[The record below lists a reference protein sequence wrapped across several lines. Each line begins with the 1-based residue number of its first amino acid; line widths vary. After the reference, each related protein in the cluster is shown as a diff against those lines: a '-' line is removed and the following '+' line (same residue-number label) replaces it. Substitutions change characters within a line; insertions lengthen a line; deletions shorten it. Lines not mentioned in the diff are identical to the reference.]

1 MDRIKKYTEKFLST
15 PWQRTCFY
23 LLLAFMA
30 GWFHN
35 LENQDELWNYTF
47 ANNIANGLL
56 PYRDFNLLQ
65 TPFSCQVNAIF
76 ILIFGHHLVI
86 IRMTGA
92 VLFTMIAA
100 KLDKISRQLGAKGIY
115 EMFVPV
121 IFLCMFFWN
130 VFLEYSCLILFFEL
144 YLISFDL
151 ELVSGEEKSIP
162 QIILSGVLMG
172 CAMMSKQT
180 FGTFIA
186 VASWISIL
194 IVSKKKLSSLFY
206 RMLGTSIPCFIFLFY
221 LLGTGTFAD
230 FWDMAFLGI
239 GTFTSSYSYI
249 SFMKENVAYFFL
261 GVLLPIML
269 IWALVQ
275 IIRLRRTKQAL
286 VILTVIIYA
295 IFGCINMYPMANA
308 YHVMTCSIPIL
319 LLMFTLL
326 PDKVWN
332 WFLSKIVGYATV
344 AGIGVFL
351 VFINSIDDAIQ
362 YDMIT
367 DIEGLECTFAS
378 ADDQE
383 EISLIV
389 SYIQEQNEQG
399 TTVYILDNYAALYFI
414 PSNQYHKYLDMF
426 LVGNLG
432 TKTPEECLAETDDG
446 AVFLLPDSTRK
457 QFQYPRDAINEFKE
471 TLTEGGTIGEF
482 TVYTSAE

>member
-1 MDRIKKYTEKFLST
+1 MKKYIQKFLDT
-15 PWQRTCFY
+15 PWQRTCVY

-30 GWFHN
+30 AWFHN

-65 TPFSCQVNAIF
+65 TPFSCLVNAIF
-76 ILIFGHHLVI
+76 ILIFGHHLVV

-92 VLFTMIAA
+92 VLFTMIATKA
-100 KLDKISRQLGAKGIY
+100 DKVSRQLGAKGIY
-115 EMFVPV
+115 EMFIPV

-144 YLISFDL
+144 CLISFDL
-151 ELVSGEEKSIP
+151 EIVGGEKKSMG

-180 FGTFIA
+180 FGTFVA

-194 IVSKKKLSSLFY
+194 VVSDKKLKSLFF

-221 LLGTGTFAD
+221 LLGTGTFGD

-239 GTFTSSYSYI
+239 QTFSSSYSYI
-249 SFMKENVAYFFL
+249 SFMKENPAYFFL
-261 GVLLPIML
+261 GALLPIML
-269 IWALVQ
+269 IWAVVWM
-275 IIRLRRTKQAL
+275 IRQRKTKNAL
-286 VILTVIIYA
+286 VILTVMIYA
-295 IFGCINMYPMANA
+295 VFGCINMYPMANA
-308 YHVMTCSIPIL
+308 YHVMICSIPIL

-326 PDKVWN
+326 PEKVWN
-332 WFLSKIVGYATV
+332 WLFSKIVGYATV

-351 VFINSIDDAIQ
+351 IFINSIDDAIH
-362 YDMIT
+362 YDLTT
-367 DIEGLECTFAS
+367 DIEGLECTFMTEEEH
-378 ADDQE
+378 E
-383 EISLIV
+383 EITLIDA
-389 SYIQEQNEQG
+389 YIREQNEEG
-399 TTVYILDNYAALYFI
+399 TTVYILDNFAALYFI

-432 TKTPEECLAETDDG
+432 TKTPEECLAEADETS
-446 AVFLLPDSTRK
+446 VFLMPDSSRG
-457 QFQYPRDAINEFKE
+457 QFQYPYDAIREFKE
-471 TLTEGGTIGEF
+471 GLTEGETLGEF
-482 TVYTSAE
+482 TVYSYAK